1 MKYTR
6 LPCTQYNLKIGHV
19 EPGTPVAFEHTFNND
34 SSSGD
39 IFLRMNVC
47 SDYSPRSPKHQC
59 KTPVCNLRTGKLSYL
74 EYDRRCRLVDCSVAL
89 AE

>member
-1 MKYTR
+1 
-6 LPCTQYNLKIGHV
+6 
-19 EPGTPVAFEHTFNND
+19 
-34 SSSGD
+34 
-39 IFLRMNVC
+39 MNVC
-47 SDYSPRSPKHQC
+47 SDYSPRSPKHRC